1 MLMDLDFLLSL
12 QRLREELGFALPV
25 TSGYRCE
32 QHPAEM
38 EKETTGA
45 HPQGKAV
52 DIRTYGM
59 RAYLII
65 EKAMAIGFTGIGV
78 SQKDARRFVHLDMN
92 TEGLPRP
99 MVWSY

>member
-1 MLMDLDFLLSL
+1 MDLDFLLSL
-12 QRLREELGFALPV
+12 QQLREELGFALPV

-32 QHPAEM
+32 QHPAETS
-38 EKETTGA
+38 KNTTGA

-52 DIRTYGM
+52 DIRTYDM

-65 EKAMAIGFTGIGV
+65 EKAMVIGFNGIGI
-78 SQKDARRFVHLDMN
+78 SQKGPRRFVHLDKN

-99 MVWSY
+99 MLWSY